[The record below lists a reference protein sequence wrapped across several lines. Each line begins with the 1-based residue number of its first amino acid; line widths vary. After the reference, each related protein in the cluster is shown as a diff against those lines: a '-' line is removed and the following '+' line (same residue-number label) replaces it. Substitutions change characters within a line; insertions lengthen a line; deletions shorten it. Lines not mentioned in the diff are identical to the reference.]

1 MGIKLML
8 RFILNIENF
17 ERSSYMKKRLSLVMV
32 LMFMLTLLP
41 GVSLAADYN
50 LWINGSATGG
60 MITED
65 EGTKMIPVRYLANGL
80 NLGLMW
86 NQTTKTATTMFDG
99 KDIMF
104 TADSNTAMVDNEN
117 VTLDKAP
124 MLMGGRLYI
133 SEMTIQEIMNL
144 TVEIEGINAMIN
156 TMQQLDIVDTA
167 VSAGSFTTL
176 ATALTDADLV
186 ETLKGEGPFT
196 VFAPTDEAFAK
207 LPAGTLENLLLPEN
221 KDMLVDILTYHVV
234 SGEVLAA
241 DVVGLSNA
249 TMLNGDDVAITV
261 MNEQVMVNSANVVST
276 DIMAS
281 NGVIHVIDEVLM
293 PPTN

>member
-1 MGIKLML
+1 
-8 RFILNIENF
+8 
-17 ERSSYMKKRLSLVMV
+17 MKRKLSLVMV

-60 MITED
+60 MVTED
-65 EGTKMIPVRYLANGL
+65 EGVKMIPVRYLANGL

-104 TADSNTAMVDNEN
+104 TADSRTAMVDNQN

-124 MLMGGRLYI
+124 MLMDGRLYI
-133 SEMTIQEIMNL
+133 SEMTIKDLMDL
-144 TVEIEGINAMIN
+144 SVEYEGVNAMIS
-156 TMQQLDIVDTA
+156 TMQQMDIVATA
-167 VSAGSFTTL
+167 VAAGSFTTL
-176 ATALTDADLV
+176 ATALTEADLV
-186 ETLKGEGPFT
+186 ETLKGEGPYT

-207 LPAGTLENLLLPEN
+207 LPAGTLEDLLKPEN
-221 KDMLVDILTYHVV
+221 KEKLIDILTYHVV
-234 SGEVLAA
+234 SGKVLAA
-241 DVVGLSNA
+241 DVTGLSNA
-249 TMLNGDDVAITV
+249 TMLNGDDVDITV
-261 MNEQVMVNSANVVST
+261 TNGEVMVNGANVVST

-293 PPTN
+293 PPAE

>member
-1 MGIKLML
+1 
-8 RFILNIENF
+8 
-17 ERSSYMKKRLSLVMV
+17 MKRKLSLVMV

-60 MITED
+60 MVTED
-65 EGTKMIPVRYLANGL
+65 EGVKMIPVRYLANGL

-104 TADSNTAMVDNEN
+104 TADSRTAMVDNQN

-124 MLMGGRLYI
+124 MLMDGRLYI
-133 SEMTIQEIMNL
+133 SEMTIKDLMDL
-144 TVEIEGINAMIN
+144 SVEYEGVNAMIS
-156 TMQQLDIVDTA
+156 TMQQMDIVATA
-167 VSAGSFTTL
+167 VAAGSFTTL
-176 ATALTDADLV
+176 ATALTEADLV
-186 ETLKGEGPFT
+186 ETLKGEGPYT

-207 LPAGTLENLLLPEN
+207 LPAGTLEDLLKPEN
-221 KDMLVDILTYHVV
+221 KDKLIDILTYHVV
-234 SGEVLAA
+234 SGKVLAA
-241 DVVGLSNA
+241 DVTGLSNA
-249 TMLNGDDVAITV
+249 TMLNGDDVDITV
-261 MNEQVMVNSANVVST
+261 TNGEVMVNGANVVST

-281 NGVIHVIDEVLM
+281 NGVIHVIDEVLL
-293 PPTN
+293 PPAE

>member
-1 MGIKLML
+1 
-8 RFILNIENF
+8 
-17 ERSSYMKKRLSLVMV
+17 MKRKLSLVMV

-60 MITED
+60 MVTED
-65 EGTKMIPVRYLANGL
+65 EGVKMIPVRYLANGL

-104 TADSNTAMVDNEN
+104 TADSRTAMVDNQN

-124 MLMGGRLYI
+124 MLMDGRLYI
-133 SEMTIQEIMNL
+133 SEMTIKDLMDL
-144 TVEIEGINAMIN
+144 SVEYEGVNAMIS
-156 TMQQLDIVDTA
+156 TMQQMDIVATA
-167 VSAGSFTTL
+167 VAAGSFTTL
-176 ATALTDADLV
+176 ATALTEADLA
-186 ETLKGEGPFT
+186 ETLKGEGPYT

-207 LPAGTLENLLLPEN
+207 LPAGTLEDLLKPEN
-221 KDMLVDILTYHVV
+221 KDKLIDILTYHVV
-234 SGEVLAA
+234 SGKVLAA
-241 DVVGLSNA
+241 DVTGLSNA
-249 TMLNGDDVAITV
+249 TMLNGDDVDITV
-261 MNEQVMVNSANVVST
+261 TNGEVMVNGANVVST

-293 PPTN
+293 PPAE

>member
-1 MGIKLML
+1 
-8 RFILNIENF
+8 
-17 ERSSYMKKRLSLVMV
+17 MKKKLSLVMV

-65 EGTKMIPVRYLANGL
+65 EGTNMIPLRYLANGL

-86 NQTTKTATTMFDG
+86 NQNTKTATTMFDG

-104 TADSNTAMVDNEN
+104 TADSSTAMVDNQN

-124 MLMGGRLYI
+124 MLMDGRLYI
-133 SEMTIQEIMNL
+133 SEMTIKDLMDL
-144 TVEIEGINAMIN
+144 TVEYDGVNAMIT
-156 TMQQLDIVDTA
+156 TMQEMDIVDTA
-167 VSAGSFTTL
+167 ASAGSFSTL
-176 ATALTDADLV
+176 AAALTAADLTV
-186 ETLKGEGPFT
+186 ALQGEGPFT
-196 VFAPTDEAFAK
+196 VFAPTDDAFAK
-207 LPAGTLENLLLPEN
+207 LPAGTLEDLLEPEN
-221 KDMLVDILTYHVV
+221 RDMLIDILTYHVV

-241 DVVGLSNA
+241 DVAGLSNA

-261 MNEQVMVNSANVVST
+261 VDGQVMVNDANVVST

-293 PPTN
+293 PPAE

>member
-1 MGIKLML
+1 
-8 RFILNIENF
+8 
-17 ERSSYMKKRLSLVMV
+17 MKRKLSLVMV

-60 MITED
+60 MVTED
-65 EGTKMIPVRYLANGL
+65 EGVKMIPVRYLANGL

-104 TADSNTAMVDNEN
+104 TADSRTAMVDNQN

-124 MLMGGRLYI
+124 MLMDGRLYI
-133 SEMTIQEIMNL
+133 SEMTIKDLMDL
-144 TVEIEGINAMIN
+144 SVEYEGVNAMIS
-156 TMQQLDIVDTA
+156 TMQQMDIVATA
-167 VSAGSFTTL
+167 VAAGSFTTL
-176 ATALTDADLV
+176 ATALTEADLV
-186 ETLKGEGPFT
+186 DTLKGEGPYT

-207 LPAGTLENLLLPEN
+207 LPAGTLEDLLKPEN
-221 KDMLVDILTYHVV
+221 KDKLIDILTYHVV
-234 SGEVLAA
+234 SGKVLAA
-241 DVVGLSNA
+241 DVTGLSNA
-249 TMLNGDDVAITV
+249 TMLNGDDVDITV
-261 MNEQVMVNSANVVST
+261 TNGEVMVNGANVVST

-281 NGVIHVIDEVLM
+281 NGVIHVIDEVLL
-293 PPTN
+293 PPAE